1 MVPCFVRSQFNNL
14 VGNVFDAVASDGKE
28 YRLNVKKSDYKTCI
42 FGTAYQELIRDYDMH
57 VGERIRLK
65 WDNSGQFAIFPECQM
80 GCKLSRFQVNVFVYI
95 FFLSSFLYVRSPT
108 VVPNYDNPFVFF
120 LVWPFIHCCFFRI

>member
-1 MVPCFVRSQFNNL
+1 MLFCINGFFIFGFLQMVPCFVRRQFNNL

-42 FGTAYQELIRDYDMH
+42 FGTAYQELLRDYDMH

-80 GCKLSRFQVNVFVYI
+80 GCKLSRVPGNCFCLYSFS
-95 FFLSSFLYVRSPT
+95 FFYPL
-108 VVPNYDNPFVFF
+108 FF
-120 LVWPFIHCCFFRI
+120 MLEAQQ